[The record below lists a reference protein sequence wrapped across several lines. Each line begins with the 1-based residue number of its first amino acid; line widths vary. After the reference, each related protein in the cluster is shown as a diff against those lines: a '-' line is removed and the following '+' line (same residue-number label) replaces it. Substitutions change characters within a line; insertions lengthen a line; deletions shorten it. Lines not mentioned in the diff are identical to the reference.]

1 MTQTRVSTKALRRGI
16 AKMSH
21 HDWSD
26 TMKHIMD
33 GLSVVTVVGTITK
46 MLPAVAAVFTILWTG
61 IRIYESKT
69 IQGLLG
75 KNKDASKE
83 IEG

>member
-1 MTQTRVSTKALRRGI
+1 MTRTRVSTKASGRGI
-16 AKMSH
+16 VKMSH

-46 MLPAVAAVFTILWTG
+46 MLPAVAAVFTIVWTG
-61 IRIYESKT
+61 IRIYESAT
-69 IQGLLG
+69 VQRLL
-75 KNKDASKE
+75 KKDNTDAKHE
-83 IEG
+83 